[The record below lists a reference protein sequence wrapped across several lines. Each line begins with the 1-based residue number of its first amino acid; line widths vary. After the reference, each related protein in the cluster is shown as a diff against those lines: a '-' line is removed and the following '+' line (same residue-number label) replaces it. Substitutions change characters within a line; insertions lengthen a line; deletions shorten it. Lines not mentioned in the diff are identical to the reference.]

1 MNIPYTSVFNRLLKL
16 QSPMAWL
23 SYAFLKDRVNG
34 IADMLGFNSFDV
46 VVKLQWPGSHVH
58 HVQVPYRPICQGTQC
73 SFLLAI
79 LLFIGI
85 NCIQKKLS
93 EILTASPTFSLA
105 SITTRSFDWE
115 FLLSSFTIGKWY
127 NFSSLFRSS
136 TMWGNGVPQ
145 NRMESLV
152 ESSCGLDPW

>member
-1 MNIPYTSVFNRLLKL
+1 MNIPYTYVFNRLLKL

-34 IADMLGFNSFDV
+34 IADMSGFNSFDV

-105 SITTRSFDWE
+105 SITTRSFE
-115 FLLSSFTIGKWY
+115 NFCYLPLLLENDITSLLCLDLPQCGAMGSHRIGW
-127 NFSSLFRSS
+127 SR
-136 TMWGNGVPQ
+136 W
-145 NRMESLV
+145 
-152 ESSCGLDPW
+152 